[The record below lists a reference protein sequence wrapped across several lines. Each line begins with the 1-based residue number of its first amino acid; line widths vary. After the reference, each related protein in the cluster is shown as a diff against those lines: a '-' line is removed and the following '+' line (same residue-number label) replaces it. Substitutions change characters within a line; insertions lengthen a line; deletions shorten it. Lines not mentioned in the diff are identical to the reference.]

1 MQCAL
6 LLGWLFTSQTRQLM
20 RSDGEDGV
28 AILSDFLEISNR
40 HPRLILWSILQHLKC
55 KGEWLWPFYGWKSNC
70 DEFYFGWVG
79 FRELGFLQTLSFLIC
94 MTFMP
99 WKTVL
104 RTQLLLSFARIKG
117 LLFIAPGIYGYVS
130 CLDLFG
136 DNSSPAPQR
145 AWKLPLWKNFLRI
158 STNRFKTLILFLSL
172 RLLNWSSNI
181 CKRECSVWIFFS
193 ETTVYYENGSRG
205 GKIL

>member
-28 AILSDFLEISNR
+28 AISSDFLEISNR

-55 KGEWLWPFYGWKSNC
+55 KGEWLWPFYGWKSIC

-104 RTQLLLSFARIKG
+104 LLTQLLSSFAWIKG
-117 LLFIAPGIYGYVS
+117 LLFIASGKYEIVS
-130 CLDLFG
+130 CLEFG
-136 DNSSPAPQR
+136 HHSPAPQG
-145 AWKLPLWKNFLRI
+145 AWKSSLWKRYFNQSIWVTDSFSVFASI
-158 STNRFKTLILFLSL
+158 QG
-172 RLLNWSSNI
+172 SSNI
-181 CKRECSVWIFFS
+181 C
-193 ETTVYYENGSRG
+193 
-205 GKIL
+205 